1 MAWVLGP
8 LLLQVVSLVAGDRS
22 ELRERI
28 YGDQRILETESRPF
42 ATLLLRERTESLRIT
57 YSPDLLVTPLDIEK
71 DRQLYVFHTA
81 SIAATKRYKRTTV
94 TLSEG
99 LGYGIQ
105 IYAITAL
112 GAPLLT
118 TPTTGTGTT
127 GTGTGTTGTGTGTT
141 GTGTTG
147 TGTTGT
153 PTGTGAAPGGTGAP
167 GANLPGGQAP
177 NPAQLGAAYHY
188 ATARTELSVVHILSP
203 RSTLNVAG
211 AYGIAGG
218 VGSNAAEDAYPV
230 IQGPDGR
237 IVYFYALSPANTL
250 TSSLRT
256 QYLFGPADPSYLFIG
271 ADVGF
276 IHRFSKSFALGG
288 AIGLGFTRTVD
299 LAGYTTY
306 TLEPTFGSA
315 TGAIFEYS
323 TEIARGTFTLRAG
336 AGYAPQLDTLSDA
349 ADPRISLIVGA
360 GYVRDRFS
368 VQLFGSSTLST
379 NRQNEGGALSAL
391 GAGATFAYNLG
402 RGFRVDTGAR
412 AAWATLG
419 EITNPTT
426 NTSVAVTVIPPSYAI
441 FVGLGWSGTLIGK

>member
-42 ATLLLRERTESLRIT
+42 ATLNLREPTDSLRIT
-57 YSPDLLVTPLDIEK
+57 YSPDLLVTPVDIEK

-81 SIAATKRYKRTTV
+81 SIAATKRFKRTTV

-105 IYAITAL
+105 VYAITAL
-112 GAPLLT
+112 GAPLLI
-118 TPTTGTGTT
+118 TPTSTGTT
-127 GTGTGTTGTGTGTT
+127 GATTGSTGTGATGA
-141 GTGTTG
+141 GTTG

-153 PTGTGAAPGGTGAP
+153 PTGTGAPPGGTGTT
-167 GANLPGGQAP
+167 GANVPGGQAP

-188 ATARTELSVVHILSP
+188 ASSRTELSVLEALSP
-203 RSTLNVAG
+203 RTSVNVVG

-237 IVYFYALSPANTL
+237 IVYFYLLSPSNTL
-250 TSSLRT
+250 TSSFRA

-276 IHRFSKSFALGG
+276 IHRFSKHFALGG

-315 TGAIFEYS
+315 TGAVFEYS
-323 TEIARGTFTLRAG
+323 AEVAHGTLTLRAG
-336 AGYAPQLDTLSDA
+336 AGYAPMLDTLSDA
-349 ADPRISLIVGA
+349 ADPRLSLIVGT

-368 VQLFGSSTLST
+368 VQLYGSSILST

-391 GAGATFAYNLG
+391 GAGAIFAYNLG

-426 NTSVAVTVIPPSYAI
+426 NTSVAVTVIPPSYAV
-441 FVGLGWSGTLIGK
+441 FVGLGWAGTLIGK